1 MGPPQAAPCQ
11 TRNSTEGDES
21 FLYFLLL
28 TVLTV
33 KVAEPTGG
41 GEAVTE
47 AYDALKE
54 KMTEAR
60 TEGSASPT
68 PPTEETATPAF

>member
-1 MGPPQAAPCQ
+1 MI
-11 TRNSTEGDES
+11 
-21 FLYFLLL
+21 
-28 TVLTV
+28 V

-68 PPTEETATPAF
+68 PPTEETSTPAF